1 MRNLFQGIKA
11 LRHSHFFRTILRL
24 AVPMALQNFFVFSLA
39 MVDTLMI
46 GQLGEVQ
53 IASVG
58 LANQVFFLL
67 MLYLYGI
74 TTGTAV
80 FTAQF
85 WGSKNIP
92 GIRHALGL
100 CLQVATGGAGAV
112 ALISLIFPRLII
124 SLFSKDPAVIDIG
137 SAYLRIVSVSF
148 IWSAISMSFS
158 MVLRSIERPKLPLL
172 ITFVSLL
179 LNTGLNYLL
188 IFGKAG
194 FTALGVKG
202 AAIATTISRGLEC
215 LFFLLV
221 VYLDKESSDGAVSDS
236 SPAVGHPLAGR
247 LREFLIVPR
256 GFVKQYFTIAIPV
269 VLNELSWALGFTMY
283 KVVYARMGTNVIAAI
298 NISDTIINILLVVI
312 HGTSN
317 ACAVM
322 IGNVLGTGH
331 KEKAFTYAVR
341 FAILGPVIGLLLSCM
356 LIPISA
362 WVPLLFKVS
371 RSVRQIT
378 RQILLLHA
386 IFLPFDVFNWQLIV
400 GILRSGGDTRYS
412 MFLEIGTMWGYGVP
426 LAFISGLVLHQPIWL
441 VFTLVRSEEVV
452 KFIIGL
458 FRLISKKWIRILSR

>member
-1 MRNLFQGIKA
+1 VRNLVQWTEPF
-11 LRHSHFFRTILRL
+11 RDSHFFRTLLRL
-24 AVPMALQNFFVFSLA
+24 AVPMALQNFLVFSLA

-46 GQLGEVQ
+46 GQLGEVE

-74 TTGTAV
+74 TTGTVV

-85 WGSKNIP
+85 WGKKDIL
-92 GIRHALGL
+92 GIRQALGL
-100 CLQVATGGAGAV
+100 CLRTAAGGAV
-112 ALISLIFPRLII
+112 AVSLISLIFPRLIL
-124 SLFSKDPAVIDIG
+124 SLFSEDPAVIGIG
-137 SAYLRIVSVSF
+137 SAYLRIVSLSF
-148 IWSAISMSFS
+148 VCSAISMSFS

-194 FTALGVKG
+194 FPALGVKG
-202 AAIATTISRGLEC
+202 AAIATAISRGLEC
-215 LFFLLV
+215 LIFLLV
-221 VYLDKESSDGAVSDS
+221 IYLDRRSAGGAVSDGS
-236 SPAVGHPLAGR
+236 AAGGHPLAGR
-247 LREFLIVPR
+247 LREFFIPPR
-256 GFVKQYFTIAIPV
+256 SFVKRYFAITIPV
-269 VLNELSWALGFTMY
+269 VLNEVSWALGFTMY

-322 IGNVLGTGH
+322 IGNVLGAGQ
-331 KEKAFTYAVR
+331 KEKAYTYAVR
-341 FAILGPVIGLLLSCM
+341 FSVLGPVVALLLGCL

-362 WVPLLFKVS
+362 WVPLLFNVS
-371 RSVRQIT
+371 QSVRHMT
-378 RQILLLHA
+378 RQVLLLHA

-426 LAFISGLVLHQPIWL
+426 LAFISGLVLHQPIGL
-441 VFTLVRSEEVV
+441 VFILIRSEEVV
-452 KFIIGL
+452 KFVIGL
-458 FRLISKKWIRILSR
+458 FRLISKKWIRILAR

>member
-1 MRNLFQGIKA
+1 
-11 LRHSHFFRTILRL
+11 
-24 AVPMALQNFFVFSLA
+24 MALQNFLVFSLA

-46 GQLGEVQ
+46 GQLGEVE

-85 WGSKNIP
+85 WGNKDIL
-92 GIRHALGL
+92 GIRQSLGL
-100 CLQVATGGAGAV
+100 CLRTAAGGAGAV
-112 ALISLIFPRLII
+112 TLISLIFPRLIL
-124 SLFSKDPAVIDIG
+124 SLFSHDPAVIGIG
-137 SAYLRIVSVSF
+137 SSYLRIVSLSF
-148 IWSAISMSFS
+148 VCSAISMSFS

-194 FTALGVKG
+194 FPALGVKG
-202 AAIATTISRGLEC
+202 AAIATAVSRGFEC
-215 LFFLLV
+215 LIFLLV
-221 VYLDKESSDGAVSDS
+221 VYLDRRSACGKVPGG
-236 SPAVGHPLAGR
+236 SPAGRHPLAGR
-247 LREFLIVPR
+247 PREFFILPR
-256 GFVKQYFTIAIPV
+256 SFVKRYFAITIPV
-269 VLNELSWALGFTMY
+269 VLNEVSWALGFTMY

-298 NISDTIINILLVVI
+298 NITDTIVNILLVVI

-322 IGNVLGTGH
+322 IGNVLGTGQ
-331 KEKAFTYAVR
+331 KDKAYTYAVR
-341 FAILGPVIGLLLSCM
+341 FSILGPAVGLLLSCL
-356 LIPISA
+356 LIPIST

-371 RSVRQIT
+371 QSVRHMT
-378 RQILLLHA
+378 RQVLLLHA

-412 MFLEIGTMWGYGVP
+412 MYLEIGTMWGYGVP
-426 LAFISGLVLHQPIWL
+426 LAFISGLILHQPIWL
-441 VFTLVRSEEVV
+441 VFVLIRSEEVV
-452 KFIIGL
+452 KFAIGL
-458 FRLISKKWIRILSR
+458 FRLISKKWIRILAR

>member
-1 MRNLFQGIKA
+1 MRNLVQWTKPF
-11 LRHSHFFRTILRL
+11 RDSHFFRTLLRL
-24 AVPMALQNFFVFSLA
+24 AVPMALQNFLVFSLA

-46 GQLGEVQ
+46 GQLGEVE

-74 TTGTAV
+74 TTGTVV

-85 WGSKNIP
+85 WGKKDIL
-92 GIRHALGL
+92 GIRQALGL
-100 CLQVATGGAGAV
+100 CLRIAAAGAGAV
-112 ALISLIFPRLII
+112 SLISLIFPRLIL
-124 SLFSKDPAVIDIG
+124 SLFSEDPAVIGIG
-137 SAYLRIVSVSF
+137 SAYLQIVSLSF
-148 IWSAISMSFS
+148 VCSAVSMSFS

-188 IFGKAG
+188 IFGKGG
-194 FTALGVKG
+194 FPALGVKG
-202 AAIATTISRGLEC
+202 AAIATAISRGLEC
-215 LFFLLV
+215 LIFLLV
-221 VYLDKESSDGAVSDS
+221 VYLDRRSADGPVSDGS
-236 SPAVGHPLAGR
+236 SAGGHPLAGR

-256 GFVKQYFTIAIPV
+256 SFVKRYFAITIPV
-269 VLNELSWALGFTMY
+269 VLNEVSWALGFTMY

-322 IGNVLGTGH
+322 IGNVLGAGQ
-331 KEKAFTYAVR
+331 KEKAYTYAVR
-341 FAILGPVIGLLLSCM
+341 FSVLGPVVALLLSCL

-371 RSVRQIT
+371 QSVRNMT
-378 RQILLLHA
+378 RRVLLLHA

-426 LAFISGLVLHQPIWL
+426 LAFISGLVLHQPIGL
-441 VFTLVRSEEVV
+441 VFILIRSEEVV
-452 KFIIGL
+452 KFVIGL
-458 FRLISKKWIRILSR
+458 FRLISKKWIRILAR

>member
-1 MRNLFQGIKA
+1 
-11 LRHSHFFRTILRL
+11 
-24 AVPMALQNFFVFSLA
+24 MALQNFLVFSLA

-46 GQLGEVQ
+46 GQLGEVE

-74 TTGTAV
+74 TTGTVV

-85 WGSKNIP
+85 WGKKDIL
-92 GIRHALGL
+92 GIRQALGL
-100 CLQVATGGAGAV
+100 CLRTAAAGAGAV
-112 ALISLIFPRLII
+112 SLISLIFPRLIL
-124 SLFSKDPAVIDIG
+124 SLFSEDPAVIGIG
-137 SAYLRIVSVSF
+137 SAYLRIVSLSF
-148 IWSAISMSFS
+148 VCSAISMSFS

-188 IFGKAG
+188 IFGKGG
-194 FTALGVKG
+194 FPTLGVKG
-202 AAIATTISRGLEC
+202 AAIATAISRGLEC
-215 LFFLLV
+215 LIFLLV
-221 VYLDKESSDGAVSDS
+221 VYLDRRSTGGPVSDGSSDG
-236 SPAVGHPLAGR
+236 GHPLAGR
-247 LREFLIVPR
+247 LREYFILPR
-256 GFVKQYFTIAIPV
+256 SFVKRYFAITIPV
-269 VLNELSWALGFTMY
+269 VLNEVSWALGFTMY
-283 KVVYARMGTNVIAAI
+283 KVVYARMGTNIIAAI

-322 IGNVLGTGH
+322 IGNVLGAGQ
-331 KEKAFTYAVR
+331 KEKAYTYAVR
-341 FAILGPVIGLLLSCM
+341 FSVLGPVVALMLSCL

-371 RSVRQIT
+371 QSVRHIT
-378 RQILLLHA
+378 RRVLLLHA

-426 LAFISGLVLHQPIWL
+426 LAFISGLVLHQPIGL
-441 VFTLVRSEEVV
+441 VFILIRSEEVV
-452 KFIIGL
+452 KFVIGL
-458 FRLISKKWIRILSR
+458 FRLISKKWIRILAR